1 MDYTFPDMVVT
12 FDGSQSEMCVLLMT
26 TDDSI
31 YEFDETVELQLSSNS
46 MSVSLTPTL
55 ATVTIMDDDIG
66 MFI

>member
-31 YEFDETVELQLSSNS
+31 YEFDEIVELQLSSNS

>member
-12 FDGSQSEMCVLLMT
+12 FDGSQSEICVLLMT